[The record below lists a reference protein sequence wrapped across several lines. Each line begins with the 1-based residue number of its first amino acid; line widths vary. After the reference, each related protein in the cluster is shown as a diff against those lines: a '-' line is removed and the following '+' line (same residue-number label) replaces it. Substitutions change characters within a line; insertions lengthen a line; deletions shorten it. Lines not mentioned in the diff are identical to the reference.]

1 MNTLY
6 FGDNLDVLQKHI
18 ADESVDLIYL
28 DPPFSSNRDYNVIFR
43 EQSGHESPAQMKAFG
58 DTWNWAGA
66 MEAWE
71 HFHELCPNAKAI
83 ELMHGFHSAI
93 GENDVMAYLVMMAP
107 RLYHLHRVLKPTG
120 SLYLHCDSTAS
131 HYLKLVLDGIF
142 GVRNFRNEIIWKR
155 TSNHNDAKRFPK
167 VSDTLFYYVKS
178 DTFTWIPQRGKYDEG
193 YLRTHYSHSDEQ
205 GRRYTFSDLTKPKG
219 SIGYFYEL
227 LGATPPPNGWR
238 MPESRAKQWLEEGRI
253 AIPPTGKTPRYK
265 RFLED
270 MSGPIV
276 TNVWDDLPPVNSQA
290 KEALGYPTQKP
301 LALLERII
309 QASSSEG
316 DTVLDPFCGCGTSI
330 VAAQKLGRQWI
341 GIDITPIATTLVKQ
355 RLYDS
360 FGAIDVRSKSKEDS
374 VERPVFAVEGL
385 PTDVAGARLL
395 YDKESTHKDFEIW
408 AVGLVPGIP
417 QEKRGADSGIDGV
430 HYFND
435 NPHKPSKAVIQ
446 VKGGHVTVSQIRDLR
461 GVMTR
466 EKAQLGFFITLEPPT
481 QPMKN
486 EAASAGYYQPP
497 FGVGR
502 RVESVQIRTIED
514 LLGGKE
520 FDFPLYGANVS
531 FKEAERL
538 QKEHKQHELE
548 L

>member
-1 MNTLY
+1 
-6 FGDNLDVLQKHI
+6 
-18 ADESVDLIYL
+18 
-28 DPPFSSNRDYNVIFR
+28 
-43 EQSGHESPAQMKAFG
+43 
-58 DTWNWAGA
+58 
-66 MEAWE
+66 
-71 HFHELCPNAKAI
+71 
-83 ELMHGFHSAI
+83 
-93 GENDVMAYLVMMAP
+93 
-107 RLYHLHRVLKPTG
+107 
-120 SLYLHCDSTAS
+120 
-131 HYLKLVLDGIF
+131 
-142 GVRNFRNEIIWKR
+142 
-155 TSNHNDAKRFPK
+155 
-167 VSDTLFYYVKS
+167 
-178 DTFTWIPQRGKYDEG
+178 
-193 YLRTHYSHSDEQ
+193 
-205 GRRYTFSDLTKPKG
+205 
-219 SIGYFYEL
+219 
-227 LGATPPPNGWR
+227 

-360 FGAIDVRSKSKEDS
+360 FGAIDVRSKSKEDN

-395 YDKESTHKDFEIW
+395 YDKESTHKDFEMW

-446 VKGGHVTVSQIRDLR
+446 VKGGHVTVSQVRDLR

-497 FGVGR
+497 LGVGR

-514 LLGGKE
+514 LLEGKE